1 MLEKIEQLMKEN
13 KLYGEAYDSYVAKN
27 VVKVEISGD
36 WKHEHLR
43 LKLLVMDNLPVKYHR
58 EYVIEEDGGDWYTAI
73 HEFHF

>member
-1 MLEKIEQLMKEN
+1 MLEKIENLMKEN
-13 KLYGEAYDSYVAKN
+13 KLYGEAYESYVAKD

-43 LKLLVMDNLPVKYHR
+43 LKLLIMDNLPVKSHS

-73 HEFHF
+73 HTFYF